1 MAIQIQ
7 FRRGTAAEW
16 TSANPVLAQAEMG
29 IETDSRAY
37 KIGDGVTAWNALS
50 YGGIENPRREN
61 YINLVMPGNVV
72 PPVTGIARYYPPT
85 PITITKVYASVSST
99 VTGGNFTFQLN
110 KNGVDTGL
118 TLQIASGSSVMA
130 VVNSSINLLASDY
143 ITLDVTGTVGTIGLH
158 VKLEFEGYTP

>member
-29 IETDSRAY
+29 VETDTRAY
-37 KIGDGVTAWNALS
+37 KLGDGATAWNTLP

-72 PPVTGIARYYPPT
+72 PPVTGVARYYPPT
-85 PITITKVYASVSST
+85 PITITKVYASVSSP
-99 VTGGNFTFQLN
+99 VTGGNFTFRLN

-118 TLQIASGSSVMA
+118 TLQIALGSSVMT

-143 ITLDVTGTVGTIGLH
+143 ITLDATGAVSTIGLH
-158 VKLEFEGYTP
+158 MKLEFEGYTP

>member
-16 TSANPVLAQAEMG
+16 SSANPVLAQAEMG
-29 IETDSRAY
+29 IETDTRAY
-37 KIGDGVTAWNALS
+37 KIGDGATAWNALY

-72 PPVTGIARYYPPT
+72 PPVTGVARYYSPT
-85 PITITKVYASVSST
+85 PITITKAYASVSLP

-118 TLQIASGSSVMA
+118 TLQIAVGSAVMT

-143 ITLDVTGTVGTIGLH
+143 ITLDATGAVSTIGLH